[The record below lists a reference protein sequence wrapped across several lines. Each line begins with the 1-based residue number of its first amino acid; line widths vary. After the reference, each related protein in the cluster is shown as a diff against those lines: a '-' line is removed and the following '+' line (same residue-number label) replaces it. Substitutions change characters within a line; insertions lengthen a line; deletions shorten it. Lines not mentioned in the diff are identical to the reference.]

1 MSEKRSEKSCIQH
14 CAFVGYNI
22 PLFKKNYKTFFR
34 FFTVTRPKNRIFGET
49 HKFNEKFPA
58 N

>member
-1 MSEKRSEKSCIQH
+1 MVEDVYICIQRN
-14 CAFVGYNI
+14 AFVGYNI
-22 PLFKKNYKTFFR
+22 PLFWKNYKPFFR
-34 FFTVTRPKNRIFGET
+34 FFTDKRAKNRIFGET